1 MMPSLAQAVSAG
13 LSHNRSNATRRAG
26 QAARQLCQRAYTSG
40 WLNKIWL
47 ALTRQSRY
55 LLNLTEL
62 EVNGTIVN
70 RYSAGMQMVS
80 IRQIRGSQGRCND
93 FDRNFYPLQDH
104 LKSRWLRVTMG
115 RHLGVALP
123 PVELIQVGDIYFV
136 RDGHHRISVAK
147 ALGQLEINAEVRVW
161 HIKD

>member
-13 LSHNRSNATRRAG
+13 LSHNRSDAMRRAG
-26 QAARQLCQRAYTSG
+26 QAARQLCQKVYTLG

-47 ALTRQSRY
+47 TLTGQSRY

-62 EVNGTIVN
+62 ETNWAIVN
-70 RYSAGMQMVS
+70 RYSAGMQMVP
-80 IRQIRGSQGRCND
+80 IRQIQGSQGRCHD

-104 LKSRWLRVTMG
+104 LKSRWLRVAMG

-136 RDGHHRISVAK
+136 RDGHHRISVAR
-147 ALGQLEINAEVRVW
+147 ASGQLEINAEVRVW
-161 HIKD
+161 DVRE